1 MTSCQTSNLKIKK
14 LTISNRYQK
23 RRMMQSDSIA
33 RIALKQGSDMMRDG
47 LDTKKVGSLE
57 MKTHR
62 LVLDAIG
69 MTQKDSIN

>member
-1 MTSCQTSNLKIKK
+1 
-14 LTISNRYQK
+14 
-23 RRMMQSDSIA
+23 MQSDSIA
-33 RIALKQGSDMMRDG
+33 RIASKQGSDMMQDG

-69 MTQKDSIN
+69 MPPKDSIN

>member
-1 MTSCQTSNLKIKK
+1 
-14 LTISNRYQK
+14 
-23 RRMMQSDSIA
+23 MMQSDSIA
-33 RIALKQGSDMMRDG
+33 RIASKQGSDMMRDG

-69 MTQKDSIN
+69 MTPKDSIN

>member
-14 LTISNRYQK
+14 LTISNHYQK

-57 MKTHR
+57 MKTHH

-69 MTQKDSIN
+69 MTPKDSIN